1 MIKLFVDSASSIT
14 QEDKEKYGVEILPLQ
29 ITLGDKQY
37 TDGVDIT
44 LDMFYDALINKK
56 LFPKTSLPSLGDAE
70 ESVEKYISAGHDVVI
85 LTMSSGLSG
94 TYNTMKMLFEDNE
107 RVRVID
113 SRSCVGGIKLL
124 VNEIN
129 KHLDKSLDFVEK
141 KVNQLIP
148 RIKIIAVPET
158 LEYLHRGGR
167 LSKSSFAVGSAL
179 KIKPIITLDTEGRV
193 KVYSKVLG
201 KKKAM
206 NAICECL
213 EALECDLDY
222 GIVPSYTYV
231 KENLDELIAQTP
243 EKYLKNM
250 TEYDNV
256 APVVACHWGPGAFG
270 YMFVGK
276 TNE

>member
-14 QEDKEKYGVEILPLQ
+14 QADKEKYGVEILPLQ
-29 ITLGDKQY
+29 ITLGDSQY

-70 ESVEKYISAGHDVVI
+70 ENVEKYTSAGYDVII

-94 TYNTMKMLFEDNE
+94 TYNTMKMLFEDNK

-113 SRSCVGGIKLL
+113 SKSCVGGIKLL
-124 VNEIN
+124 VSEIN
-129 KHLDKSLDFVEK
+129 KYLDCSLDYVEERVK
-141 KVNQLIP
+141 ELIP

-167 LSKSSFAVGSAL
+167 LSRSAFAVGSAIKL
-179 KIKPIITLDTEGRV
+179 KPIITLDSDGCV
-193 KVYSKVLG
+193 KVHSKVLG
-201 KKKAM
+201 KKRAM
-206 NAICECL
+206 SAICECL
-213 EALECDLDY
+213 ETLECDLDY
-222 GIVPSYTYV
+222 GIVPSYTYN
-231 KENLDELIAQTP
+231 KENLDELIAMTP
-243 EKYLKNM
+243 PKYLSNM
-250 TEYDNV
+250 LEYDNV

-276 TNE
+276 KN

>member
-14 QEDKEKYGVEILPLQ
+14 QADKEKYGVEILPLQ
-29 ITLGDKQY
+29 ITLGDSQY

-70 ESVEKYISAGHDVVI
+70 ESVEKYTSEGYDVII

-113 SRSCVGGIKLL
+113 SKSCVGGIKLL
-124 VNEIN
+124 VREIN
-129 KHLDKSLDFVEK
+129 KYLDCSLDYVEER
-141 KVNQLIP
+141 VNELIP

-167 LSKSSFAVGSAL
+167 LSRSAFAVGSAL
-179 KIKPIITLDTEGRV
+179 KLKPIITLDSDGCV
-193 KVYSKVLG
+193 KVHSKVLG
-201 KKKAM
+201 KKRAM
-206 NAICECL
+206 SAICECL
-213 EALECDLDY
+213 ETLECDLDY
-222 GIVPSYTYV
+222 GIVPSYTYN
-231 KENLDELIAQTP
+231 KENLDELIAMTP
-243 EKYLKNM
+243 KKYLPNM
-250 TEYDNV
+250 LEYDNV

-276 TNE
+276 KN